1 MPAARRSIKHIHN
14 QMTNEIKDK
23 GRDSIDFGKTRVSP
37 LFNSLFYPTLL
48 SMVFASLFT
57 VADGIFVGQGVGSNA
72 LAAINIVSPLF
83 LITTG
88 IALMFGAGVSIVASI
103 HLAQNN
109 TKVANTHITQAFA
122 VATLLMVIVALAVLL
137 FRIPFLRLL
146 GSSDTLLPFCQDYL
160 LAILPGCI
168 CIVIQLIGT
177 FVIRLDGS
185 PKFAASL
192 EIFPGLLNIFLD
204 WLFVFPMQMGIAGV
218 GIASSISCA
227 LAAGMVLW
235 YLFFRAE
242 TVKLL
247 RPLFSREALAETVRN
262 VGSMA
267 RSGFSSMLGEL
278 TMSVLLLTGNY
289 MFLREL
295 GEDGVAAFSV
305 ACYLYPIV
313 FMVNNAVAQSAQPII
328 SFNHGAG
335 NRYRVL
341 RAFRISLSTATV
353 CGVLATAFLTLC
365 TKPLVGLFLQAG
377 TRAYEIA
384 LNGLPL
390 FAYSA
395 IFFAMNVAIIGYYQ
409 ATEQNTRA
417 TIYMLLRGL
426 IFLVPAFILMPV
438 FIFPQGLWLA
448 VPAAECLTLG
458 VILLT
463 NKRIISR

>member
-1 MPAARRSIKHIHN
+1 MAQKIKN
-14 QMTNEIKDK
+14 KE
-23 GRDSIDFGKTRVSP
+23 RDSIDFEKTRIDP
-37 LFNSLFYPTLL
+37 LFQSLFYPTLL

-72 LAAINIVSPLF
+72 LAAINIVAPLF

-88 IALMFGAGVSIVASI
+88 IALMFGAGVSVVASI
-103 HLAQNN
+103 HLAQNDSR
-109 TKVANTHITQAFA
+109 TANTYITQALV
-122 VATLLMVIVALAVLL
+122 VATSLMVIVALAVFL
-137 FRIPFLRLL
+137 FRVPFLRLL
-146 GSSDTLLPFCQDYL
+146 GSSNALLPLCQEYL

-204 WLFVFPMQMGIAGV
+204 WLFVFPMRIGIAGV

-227 LAAGMVLW
+227 TAAAMVVW
-235 YLFFRAE
+235 YMFFRA
-242 TVKLL
+242 K
-247 RPLFSREALAETVRN
+247 TVRFIRLKFCRADLSMTARN
-262 VGSMA
+262 IGSMA
-267 RSGFSSMLGEL
+267 RSGFPSMLGEL

-335 NRYRVL
+335 NRYRVQ

-365 TKPLVGLFLQAG
+365 AKPLVGLFLQAG
-377 TRAYEIA
+377 TKAYEIA
-384 LNGLPL
+384 INGLPL

-409 ATEQNTRA
+409 ATGQNTRA

-426 IFLVPAFILMPV
+426 IFLIPAFIMMPV

-448 VPAAECLTLG
+448 VPVAECLTLG